1 MPLKKQKEVMI
12 MRKKIK
18 DDSVGTTEEKKTERA
33 NRIAEQSQKVQKT
46 YERFE
51 EVLFKIVRTFST
63 VLDKVLFNKK
73 YSKVVAFVLAIL
85 LYGVVN
91 YNAISSSYQ
100 SSLRYSKTISDVTVT
115 AKYNSD
121 TFEVS
126 GLPET
131 VDVVLTGDAANVTAA
146 ANGENGTVICDLD
159 GLTEG
164 THEVKLTT
172 EGYGNNVNIVVNP
185 SNVSVTMKKKT
196 TQQFDISY
204 DFINQDRMDAIY
216 SPGTP
221 EFEYTKINVRAS
233 KDTLDSIAFVKAL
246 IDVSNQTSDF
256 EQDAPL
262 IAYDSSGKPVNA
274 DIVPDTVHVKV
285 PVTSPS
291 KSVKIQVQ
299 VSGEVPD
306 GKAIDSISMDQ
317 ETVTIYGSETT
328 LADID
333 QVVVTLNAETL
344 TKDSTVLRPL
354 VLPAG
359 VTSASNSQVTMNI
372 KLGDAEEK
380 TIEDVPI
387 NVVNNTNHY
396 KASQPDNKTTTSVTV
411 KGTKNNID
419 KINADDIN
427 VYIDMKDVQPGLQT
441 FALQIEQPS
450 NGYVTYTLNES
461 EYELNVLGE
470 TSDADTNEGANINN
484 D

>member
-1 MPLKKQKEVMI
+1 MSENK
-12 MRKKIK
+12 
-18 DDSVGTTEEKKTERA
+18 KKTERA
-33 NRIAEQSQKVQKT
+33 SQIAEQSKKVKRT
-46 YERFE
+46 YEHLE
-51 EVLFKIVRTFST
+51 EGLFKILRLFSSF
-63 VLDKVLFNKK
+63 LDKFLFNKK
-73 YSKVVAFVLAIL
+73 YSKVVSLVLAIL
-85 LYGVVN
+85 LYGIVN
-91 YNAISSSYQ
+91 YNALSSSYQ

-115 AKYNSD
+115 AKYNAD
-121 TFEVS
+121 TFEVT

-131 VDVVLTGDAANVTAA
+131 VDVVMTGDAANVTSA
-146 ANGENGTVICDLD
+146 ANSESGTVICDLD

-164 THEVKLTT
+164 EHEVKLTT

-185 SNVSVTMKKKT
+185 TNVTVTLKKKT

-204 DFINQDRMDAIY
+204 DFINQDRMDSKY

-246 IDVSNQTSDF
+246 IDVGSQTSDF
-256 EQDAPL
+256 EQDAIL
-262 IAYDSSGKPVNA
+262 VAYDSSGNPVNA

-291 KSVKIQVQ
+291 KSVKVQVQ

-306 GKAIDSISMDQ
+306 NKAIDSITMDQ

-328 LADID
+328 LADIE
-333 QVVVTLNAETL
+333 QVVVTLDASSL
-344 TKDSTVLRPL
+344 TKDSTILRPI

-359 VTSASNSQVTMNI
+359 VSSASASQVTMNVT
-372 KLGDAEEK
+372 LADVEEK

-387 NVVNNTNHY
+387 NVINNNKHY
-396 KASQPDNKTTTSVTV
+396 KASQPDNITTTSVVV

-419 KINADDIN
+419 KISADDIN

-441 FALQIEQPS
+441 FALQIEQPT
-450 NGYVTYTLNES
+450 NGIVTYSLNQA

-470 TSDADTNEGANINN
+470 TSDTDTSEGASVNN

>member
-1 MPLKKQKEVMI
+1 MNDKRKHTSKKS
-12 MRKKIK
+12 
-18 DDSVGTTEEKKTERA
+18 DAKKTERA
-33 NRIAEQSQKVQKT
+33 NKIAEQSKKVQRT

-51 EVLFKIVRTFST
+51 DVLFRSLRMFST

-73 YSKVVAFVLAIL
+73 YSKIVSLVLAIL
-85 LYGVVN
+85 LYVVVN
-91 YNAISSSYQ
+91 YNTLSSTYR
-100 SSLRYSKTISDVTVT
+100 SSLRYSRTLSDVPIT
-115 AKYNSD
+115 ANYNAD

-126 GLPET
+126 GLPT
-131 VDVVLTGDAANVTAA
+131 SVDVILTGDAANVTSA
-146 ANGENGTVICDLD
+146 ANAENGTVICDLD

-164 THEVKLTT
+164 EHEVKLTT
-172 EGYGNNVNIVVNP
+172 DGYGNNVNVVVNP
-185 SNVSVTMKKKT
+185 SNVNVVLKKKT

-204 DFINQDRMDAIY
+204 DFINQNQMDSIY

-233 KDTLDSIAFVKAL
+233 KDTLDTIAFVKAL
-246 IDVSNQTSDF
+246 IDVSNQTTDF
-256 EQDAPL
+256 EQDAKL
-262 IAYDSSGKPVNA
+262 VAYDANGNPVNA

-291 KSVKIQVQ
+291 KDVPIQVQ

-317 ETVTIYGSETT
+317 QTVTIYGSETT
-328 LADID
+328 LANIE
-333 QVVVTLNAETL
+333 QVVVTLDADTL
-344 TKDSTVLRPL
+344 TKDSTVLRPI

-359 VTSASNSQVTMNI
+359 VSSSSNTQVTMNI
-372 KLGDAEEK
+372 TLADAEEK

-387 NVVNNTNHY
+387 NVVNNNKHY

-411 KGTKNNID
+411 RGTKDNID
-419 KINADDIN
+419 KITAEDIH

-441 FALQIEQPS
+441 FALQIDQPVD
-450 NGYVTYTLNES
+450 GFVTYTLNES

-470 TSDADTNEGANINN
+470 TTDTEISDIGGMNN